1 VTLIGL
7 LVFLIIVGVLL
18 YIIQLIPMDATIK
31 NIAYILVLVVVLLW
45 LVQVLGGF
53 AGLGDIRITR

>member
-7 LVFLIIVGVLL
+7 VVFLIIVGVLL

-45 LVQVLGGF
+45 LLQVFGGL